1 MRLFKKIKNKGFSFT
16 DIFKFFAKKSTYH
29 WLAEEWE
36 QLTGTAELTWWKQL
50 ELEKLR
56 FEQNNQVLRTTDE
69 KISILKEK
77 KVSILW
83 VSQKNEK

>member
-1 MRLFKKIKNKGFSFT
+1 M
-16 DIFKFFAKKSTYH
+16 
-29 WLAEEWE
+29 AEEGE
-36 QLTGTAELTWWKQL
+36 QLTGTAAAELTRWKQL

>member
-1 MRLFKKIKNKGFSFT
+1 M
-16 DIFKFFAKKSTYH
+16 
-29 WLAEEWE
+29 
-36 QLTGTAELTWWKQL
+36 

-69 KISILKEK
+69 KISIIKQK

>member
-1 MRLFKKIKNKGFSFT
+1 M
-16 DIFKFFAKKSTYH
+16 
-29 WLAEEWE
+29 AEEWE
-36 QLTGTAELTWWKQL
+36 QLTGTAELTWWIEL

-69 KISILKEK
+69 KISIIKQK